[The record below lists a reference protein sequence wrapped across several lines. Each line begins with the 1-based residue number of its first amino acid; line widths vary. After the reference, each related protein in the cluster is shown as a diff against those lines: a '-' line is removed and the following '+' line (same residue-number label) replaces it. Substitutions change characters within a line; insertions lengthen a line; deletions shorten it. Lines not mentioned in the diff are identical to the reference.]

1 MAKSTDKRLSD
12 LEDDT
17 GGGQDEINC
26 YVNWRTDGLIEDDD
40 GTPITEAEW
49 RKRHPH
55 DRLIV
60 VRWPDGDE

>member
-1 MAKSTDKRLSD
+1 MGSKDKRVSK
-12 LEDDT
+12 LEKDT
-17 GGGQDEINC
+17 GGGDEIRVNL
-26 YVNWRTDGLIEDDD
+26 NWRTDGLIEDDD

-49 RKRHPH
+49 RRRHPH